1 MYQTSGLW
9 TDFPLGP
16 MTSTQTKLSPA
27 LTPTLLL
34 APRWI
39 YRPPHS
45 PALTPS
51 SPDQTR
57 PNPHDAP
64 PRANKQDAY
73 QGSQPEEAVAVA
85 AADSTTR
92 CQQTGGMLLS
102 VRLLGSRCHV
112 SNLNHDHG
120 RGRGHVC
127 LFSSLTFSRGSRLV
141 PSVRPS
147 VVPFFVPCIFV
158 NIRERAVSM
167 SRETTYL
174 LLSWLG

>member
-102 VRLLGSRCHV
+102 VSSVPDATSRISIMTTAAAAATFV
-112 SNLNHDHG
+112 S
-120 RGRGHVC
+120 
-127 LFSSLTFSRGSRLV
+127 F
-141 PSVRPS
+141 
-147 VVPFFVPCIFV
+147 
-158 NIRERAVSM
+158 
-167 SRETTYL
+167 
-174 LLSWLG
+174 LLSPFLVGHG